1 MDCDLHSPGTVSQLH
16 MIMWGNIALAIDVRW
31 DTDQTQCLVITYSS
45 PWTWEE
51 FDSAYTAMIPMLD
64 DAADKKVTLIIDIRK
79 GGFPPPDALP
89 RFKGVVETRHPNV
102 TQLIFIAP
110 GALAHF
116 VRISLNILRRVY
128 RTVGRANPPEFQFV
142 ASLEEARALSQ
153 SAESAST
160 SS

>member
-1 MDCDLHSPGTVSQLH
+1 M
-16 MIMWGNIALAIDVRW
+16 AIDMKW
-31 DTDQTQCLVITYSS
+31 DTDQTQCLVITYFS

-51 FDSAYTAMIPMLD
+51 FDSAYAAMIPMLD

-89 RFKGVVETRHPNV
+89 RFKRVVETRHPNV
-102 TQLIFIAP
+102 TQLIFVAP

-128 RTVGRANPPEFQFV
+128 RAVAIANPPEFQFV

-153 SAESAST
+153 SAESVST
-160 SS
+160 S